1 MGKVRKCK
9 KCGRAFEPKDSSDVF
24 CSQICRMTGFFVGG
38 GGDTSKPG
46 TVKQPT
52 NKPKG
57 GAAPARVN
65 NGDEKF
71 ARVRE
76 MLKLSPLER
85 WNIAKDFTAEEQAYC
100 RRLARRLLMEENRIE
115 RETSWNL
122 DETEDSSYGDADEP
136 SGDSDDGTI

>member
-46 TVKQPT
+46 GVKQT
-52 NKPKG
+52 VSKPKG
-57 GAAPARVN
+57 DAVPARVN
-65 NGDEKF
+65 SGDERF

-76 MLKLSPLER
+76 MLKLPPIER
-85 WNIAKDFTAEEQAYC
+85 WSIAKDFTAEEQAYC
-100 RRLARRLLMEENRIE
+100 RRLAKRLLMEETRIE
-115 RETSWNL
+115 RENSW
-122 DETEDSSYGDADEP
+122 EVGEEADSSYCDAAEP
-136 SGDSDDGTI
+136 TGDSDDGTI